1 MPKYIDIKTKASI
14 ESQTKKVCFKENK
27 NPNIDMLESL
37 TNSNAKFFSQ
47 SNKACATNKNKAIHR
62 TLINLS

>member
-37 TNSNAKFFSQ
+37 TNSNAKFFS
-47 SNKACATNKNKAIHR
+47 
-62 TLINLS
+62 